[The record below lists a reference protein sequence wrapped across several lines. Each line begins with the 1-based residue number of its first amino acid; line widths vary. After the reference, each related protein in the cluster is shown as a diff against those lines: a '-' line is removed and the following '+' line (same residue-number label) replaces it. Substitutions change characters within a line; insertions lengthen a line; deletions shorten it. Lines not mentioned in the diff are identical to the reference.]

1 MKDASNSIKKKK
13 RIGMYVVLLF
23 DFNEKVFLKKFFFF
37 CGQAH
42 LATHPTKYVYAK
54 HLISSQLLPI

>member
-23 DFNEKVFLKKFFFF
+23 DFNQKVFSKKFFF

-54 HLISSQLLPI
+54 HLSSQLLPI

>member
-23 DFNEKVFLKKFFFF
+23 DFNQKVFLKKFFF

-54 HLISSQLLPI
+54 HLSSQLLPI

>member
-23 DFNEKVFLKKFFFF
+23 DFNQKVFLKKFFFLWPSAPGNTPYEI
-37 CGQAH
+37 C
-42 LATHPTKYVYAK
+42 LC
-54 HLISSQLLPI
+54 

>member
-37 CGQAH
+37 
-42 LATHPTKYVYAK
+42 VAK
-54 HLISSQLLPI
+54 RTWQHTLRNMSMLNI